1 MDDERLPKRLFYSE
15 LTVGKLTVGKRSV
28 GGQRKR
34 HMDHL
39 KASLKNF
46 NINPESRDV
55 LGAASSGRAPS
66 PLKRTGSA
74 KQRRRGSSAE
84 KKRELRKSGATSA
97 STPGSVHDC
106 STCSRTFRARIGLIS
121 HSRTHRPQSLDQ
133 WVMAWLLSNGLMN
146 NIVPLRGRYSINNTF
161 LRIITHF

>member
-15 LTVGKLTVGKRSV
+15 LTVGKWSV

-34 HMDHL
+34 YKDTL
-39 KASLKNF
+39 KASLKDF
-46 NINPESRDV
+46 NINPESWKGLAAERCTWRS
-55 LGAASSGRAPS
+55 LIRKGAISSEKNRVCQ
-66 PLKRTGSA
+66 T
-74 KQRRRGSSAE
+74 E

-106 STCSRTFRARIGLIS
+106 STCSRTFCAQIGLIS

-133 WVMAWLLSNGLMN
+133 WVMAWSLSNGLMN

-161 LRIITHF
+161 LRNNNTFLRNKNC